1 MASRT
6 RLAVGLIATLL
17 AALAV
22 AAAISTVGVGL
33 GSKPR
38 PPCPPVSKPVSPPV
52 SKPVSPPVSKP
63 VSPPVCKPS
72 HPGRPH
78 KGEHGKKK
86 DRKAGRST

>member
-6 RLAVGLIATLL
+6 RLAVGMIAALL

-52 SKPVSPPVSKP
+52 SKPVSPPV
-63 VSPPVCKPS
+63 CKPS

-78 KGEHGKKK
+78 KGEDGKKK